1 MLKIL
6 LVAPYAHLADLARQL
21 GRVQPH
27 RDVVLDVVEA
37 IGVKCVDELDLDA
50 DVVISRGATA
60 SALRQRLS
68 PHVPVVEL
76 YVTGYDV
83 IRSVQPS
90 SPGGGDYSFL
100 LEQRGD
106 VDTPPSNPFE

>member
-1 MLKIL
+1 MLREAGWGNGW
-6 LVAPYAHLADLARQL
+6 VAGNTLFIDT
-21 GRVQPH
+21 V
-27 RDVVLDVVEA
+27 
-37 IGVKCVDELDLDA
+37 
-50 DVVISRGATA
+50 GA
-60 SALRQRLS
+60 SF
-68 PHVPVVEL
+68 PV
-76 YVTGYDV
+76 DV